1 MRSDLSW
8 DNEILAKPGTNCFEN
23 LVITCGQRFTPH
35 IWERTCA
42 CILEIF
48 RSTLP
53 ETLMTW
59 RHDAKSS
66 GTAATNDV
74 SLSDRTDRSFDYSI
88 VGSASSQHNR
98 MVQAGN
104 TANLNSSISDQQGLN
119 ISNRLSSPTNSIERS
134 KTQSDFH
141 IFQILTIKCII
152 QLELIQTIDDIVFFP
167 SALNVSSDQQVLTY
181 FANFDDF
188 RDDHGIYNNMGLDQL
203 LLLVDCV
210 IESHMFARAFNSNHA
225 QRNLLRNAGYRGK
238 AKPNL
243 LTQVTHS
250 IACAFRIIFRMFC
263 DPKRSDSMDTFKR
276 RILKFRISPTK
287 PFSALWN
294 LKKGFVA
301 EGSYSGHTFKYFLG
315 DMYLIVAET
324 VVFDLKP
331 ELRYTLR
338 EFLLCVGRVF
348 NMTSE
353 LTGSN

>member
-1 MRSDLSW
+1 
-8 DNEILAKPGTNCFEN
+8 
-23 LVITCGQRFTPH
+23 
-35 IWERTCA
+35 
-42 CILEIF
+42 
-48 RSTLP
+48 
-53 ETLMTW
+53 MTW

-276 RILKFRISPTK
+276 RILKLAHGSLEYYVTLQSESYRCNDNKGPCFR
-287 PFSALWN
+287 
-294 LKKGFVA
+294 
-301 EGSYSGHTFKYFLG
+301 FKYFLG